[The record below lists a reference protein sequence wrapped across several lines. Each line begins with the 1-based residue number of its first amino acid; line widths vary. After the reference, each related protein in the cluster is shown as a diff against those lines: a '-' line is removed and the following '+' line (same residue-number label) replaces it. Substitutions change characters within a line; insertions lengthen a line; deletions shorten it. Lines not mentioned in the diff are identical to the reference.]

1 MVYDVAIIGGGASG
15 LTALITLLQNGV
27 NNVVLLERLNRVG
40 KKIIATGNGQGNL
53 MNESLSVENFHS
65 NQKDFPNFAIST
77 FGKEEYKS
85 FLRGLGISVIADSEG
100 RVYPLSKQASSVLDF
115 MRAYLDSVGA
125 QIKTDFFVTK
135 IAKKDDLFTVVSEDG
150 QTVKAKYVIYAT
162 GGNCQ
167 KQFGTDGSGYKV
179 LTALGHTVTK
189 LYPALVQLKTETEK
203 IKSLKGLK
211 ADAIITAF
219 NKGTP
224 VATATGE
231 VLFTDYGIS
240 GNAVFKISGFVAD
253 ENDNKVVIQ
262 FIPELTEDELK
273 QTIVDRKKNQP
284 YLPTDELLTG
294 LVNKMVGKAIIK
306 YANGTSARDIANS
319 AKNFTLTVKGTTG
332 FNSAQVTKG
341 GIDVKDVSSKT
352 MESSIVKNLYIVGEV
367 LDVDGDCGGYNLQW
381 AFSSAQVAVN
391 SVLDRL
397 GAK

>member
-1 MVYDVAIIGGGASG
+1 
-15 LTALITLLQNGV
+15 
-27 NNVVLLERLNRVG
+27 
-40 KKIIATGNGQGNL
+40 
-53 MNESLSVENFHS
+53 
-65 NQKDFPNFAIST
+65 
-77 FGKEEYKS
+77 
-85 FLRGLGISVIADSEG
+85 
-100 RVYPLSKQASSVLDF
+100 VYPLSKQASSVLDF

-125 QIKTDFFVTK
+125 QIKTDFFATK
-135 IAKKDDLFTVVSEDG
+135 ISKKEELFTVVSEDG
-150 QTVKAKYVIYAT
+150 QTVKAKNVIFAV

-189 LYPALVQLKTETEK
+189 LYPSLVQLKTETEK

-211 ADAIITAF
+211 ADAVITAY
-219 NKGTP
+219 NNDVP

-240 GNAVFKISGFVAD
+240 GNAVFKISGYVSD
-253 ENDNKVVIQ
+253 ENNNKVVIQ
-262 FIPELTEDELK
+262 FIPEMSEDELK
-273 QTIVDRKKNQP
+273 QTIVNRKKNQP

-306 YANGTSARDIANS
+306 NSLSASARDIASS

-332 FNSAQVTKG
+332 FNYAQVTKG
-341 GIDVKDVSSKT
+341 GISALEVSNKT
-352 MESSIVKNLYIVGEV
+352 MESEIVKNLYIVGEV

-381 AFSSAQVAVN
+381 AFSSAQVAVR
-391 SVLDRL
+391 SILYRL